1 MTFLRT
7 FVLPQNIYGVSG
19 LQITSESTF
28 QGHGAFRFDPTQ
40 FPGGSIVFQA
50 MLETTNVTFP
60 AEIRL
65 WDLTNGAAIAATVLS
80 STSITPE
87 LQQSAVLTAGGD
99 LPDQAIDYEVQLRLD
114 DSGGSPGVS
123 DRVAFKFAA
132 LRIS

>member
-1 MTFLRT
+1 M
-7 FVLPQNIYGVSG
+7 
-19 LQITSESTF
+19 
-28 QGHGAFRFDPTQ
+28 
-40 FPGGSIVFQA
+40 FQA